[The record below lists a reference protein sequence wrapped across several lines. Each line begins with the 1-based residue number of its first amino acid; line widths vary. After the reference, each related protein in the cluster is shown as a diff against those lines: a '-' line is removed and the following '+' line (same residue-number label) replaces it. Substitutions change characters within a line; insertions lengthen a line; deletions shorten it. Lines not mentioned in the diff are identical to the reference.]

1 MLKLIL
7 AIIISLFATSTF
19 ALTFSNSDPETT
31 KIIEKGLMEVTNDS
45 TGEISYKILWRA
57 PDSSDSFWIKAVKSG
72 SDKAFSGQ
80 IDLIVPD
87 SDPLEAIQQSYS
99 IGDFVATEEG
109 MERAVRAIEDVYRSA
124 NSNSSGGSDSSGGGG
139 GSC

>member
-1 MLKLIL
+1 MFRLIL
-7 AIIISLFATSTF
+7 TITISLFATSTF
-19 ALTFSNSDPETT
+19 ALTFSNSGSETT

-87 SDPLEAIQQSYS
+87 SAPLEAIQQSYS
-99 IGDFVATEEG
+99 IGDFVATQEG
-109 MERAVRAIEDVYRSA
+109 MERAVRAIEDVYRAA
-124 NSNSSGGSDSSGGGG
+124 NSDSSGGSDSSGSS

>member
-1 MLKLIL
+1 M
-7 AIIISLFATSTF
+7 
-19 ALTFSNSDPETT
+19 
-31 KIIEKGLMEVTNDS
+31 
-45 TGEISYKILWRA
+45 
-57 PDSSDSFWIKAVKSG
+57 AVKSG

-109 MERAVRAIEDVYRSA
+109 MERAVRAIEDVYRAA